1 MDRVGAP
8 SKRPEELER
17 PGRTIREARIEMEM
31 TTAEMGDMLNY
42 DASHIRN
49 VELGRTRCARSF
61 IERCRA
67 AAHDMVDEAKADV
80 LVELFRALDAER
92 KERESAEIDVR
103 RGTVRKVSE
112 ARRVRGDSSQLAGE
126 WFALW
131 QTSHRREEL
140 EVLELVD
147 IKPTNAR
154 RGLFEAVNRK
164 LDEPEPA
171 PPAPGGGTALTQ
183 LLWEGGGR
191 LFRPWVSGHFA
202 SASNGPHVAG
212 VFHLEVDDYYQTM
225 TGIWLGV
232 SRDAENS
239 HDSKNVYARLVMG
252 RDEERARILFAAE
265 RELRPVP
272 SIVPEHHSC
281 RNAADDQKWSQ
292 DAY

>member
-1 MDRVGAP
+1 MD
-8 SKRPEELER
+8 
-17 PGRTIREARIEMEM
+17 M
-31 TTAEMGDMLNY
+31 TTAEMGDMLHY

-49 VELGRTRCARSF
+49 VELGRTKCARSF

-67 AAHDMVDEAKADV
+67 AAHDTTDESKADV
-80 LVELFRALDAER
+80 LAELVRALDVER
-92 KERESAEIDVR
+92 KERESAKIDVL
-103 RGTVRKVSE
+103 RGTVRKATE

-126 WFALW
+126 WFAVW
-131 QTSHRREEL
+131 QTSHRQEEE
-140 EVLELVD
+140 EVFELVD
-147 IKPTNAR
+147 IRPTNAR
-154 RGLFEAVNRK
+154 RGLFEAVNRR
-164 LDEPEPA
+164 LDEPVPA
-171 PPAPGGGTALTQ
+171 PAVGGAALTQ

-191 LFRPWVSGHFA
+191 LSRPWVSGHFA

-239 HDSKNVYARLVMG
+239 HDSKHVYARLVMG

-265 RELRPVP
+265 RALRPVP
-272 SIVPEHHSC
+272 SIVPEHHN
-281 RNAADDQKWSQ
+281 REKAADDQEWSH